1 MKTEE
6 LVKLLA
12 AGTEPVDRH
21 AVGRAYGIAILL
33 GLLGATAL
41 LLATLGV
48 RHDLLAATALPMFW
62 GKLAFVA
69 SLGAAVLFV
78 TQRLSRPGAHLD
90 GMPYLLVAPVL
101 VMWTIA
107 AYVLSDAEPT
117 QRMPLLL
124 GETWMRCPSL
134 IAMLS
139 IPAFLAA
146 MNAMRGLAP
155 TRPRLAGAAVGLL
168 AGTVGALVYCLHCPE
183 MGAPFIASW
192 YLLGMLIPAAL
203 GGLLGD
209 RLLRW

>member
-6 LVKLLA
+6 LVTLLA
-12 AGTEPVDRH
+12 AGIQPVDRH
-21 AVGRAYGIAILL
+21 AVGRAYGSAILS
-33 GLLGATAL
+33 GLLGAAAL
-41 LLATLGV
+41 MFALLGV

-62 GKLAFVA
+62 GKIAFVA
-69 SLGAAVLFV
+69 ALGAAGLFA
-78 TQRLSRPGAHLD
+78 TQRLSRPGARLD
-90 GMPYLLVAPVL
+90 FMPWFLAAPVA
-101 VMWTIA
+101 VMWVIA
-107 AYVLSDAEPT
+107 AYVLSDAEPA

-124 GETWMRCPSL
+124 GATWTRCPWL

-155 TRPRLAGAAVGLL
+155 TRPRLAGAAAGLL

-192 YLLGMLIPAAL
+192 YLLGILIPAAV
-203 GGLLGD
+203 GAAAGD